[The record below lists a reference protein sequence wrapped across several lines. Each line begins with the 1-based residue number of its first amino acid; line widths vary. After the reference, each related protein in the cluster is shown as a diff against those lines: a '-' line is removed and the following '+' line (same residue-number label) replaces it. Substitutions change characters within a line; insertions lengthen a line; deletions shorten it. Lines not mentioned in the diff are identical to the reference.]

1 MSYLKSMKFLLLE
14 DEASDRLDFGG
25 GDSGGD
31 DGGFDLPGDESGESD
46 DGLDL
51 GGDDGGGDDTGGDDG
66 IFGDSGDS
74 ESDADPEAAAEEV
87 IDILNNV
94 DKSLNR
100 LGAISAPLDFN
111 SNMSIKKSLAKSKMK
126 SFMIEGPWDSA
137 EKKAE
142 DFKEKL
148 ELIKKPYE
156 EFFNAKKDMDIDRIA
171 EKAANMYMNFDS
183 TVDKYEI
190 VKYFAELEITLNGPN
205 EPSELKSVISE
216 FEAKMQTIIKEEG
229 GELANSEYTID
240 NPKDKIATG
249 ATSSGG

>member
-1 MSYLKSMKFLLLE
+1 
-14 DEASDRLDFGG
+14 
-25 GDSGGD
+25 
-31 DGGFDLPGDESGESD
+31 
-46 DGLDL
+46 
-51 GGDDGGGDDTGGDDG
+51 
-66 IFGDSGDS
+66 
-74 ESDADPEAAAEEV
+74 
-87 IDILNNV
+87 
-94 DKSLNR
+94 
-100 LGAISAPLDFN
+100 
-111 SNMSIKKSLAKSKMK
+111 MSIKKSLAKNKMK

-205 EPSELKSVISE
+205 EPTELKSVMSE
-216 FEAKMQTIIKEEG
+216 FEAKMQNIIKEEG

-249 ATSSGG
+249 ANSSGG